1 MKATTTN
8 DEFMAFKL
16 EDCIDV
22 MNFDGNIVVKVCSS
36 NIFEILYMWTNLMK
50 KKSWEIMKMHHY
62 LWDDFKMKI
71 K

>member
-1 MKATTTN
+1 
-8 DEFMAFKL
+8 
-16 EDCIDV
+16 